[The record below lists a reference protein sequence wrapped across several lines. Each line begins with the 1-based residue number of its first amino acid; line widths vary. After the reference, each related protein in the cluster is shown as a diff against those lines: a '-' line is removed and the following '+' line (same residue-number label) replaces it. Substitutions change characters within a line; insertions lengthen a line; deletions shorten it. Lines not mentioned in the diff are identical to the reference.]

1 MNARGRGEVSA
12 LIAGL
17 LYPLAFAP
25 FGYYP
30 IGIAALAVLF
40 WSWTHV
46 RPARAF
52 SRGVL
57 FGIGMFGAGVSWV
70 FISIHHY
77 GGVDVALS
85 SFLTLLFILFLSLF
99 PGCAG
104 WIAARVLALV
114 ERGAYRPASVAI
126 YAGVWCLAEW
136 VRGWFLTGFPWLG
149 IGYSVI
155 DAPLGGLAPVIG
167 VYGVTLAAAA
177 SSAMLQAALANQKGL
192 IRGGYLVGLVAL
204 WVLGALLMRVEWS
217 VPHGESLKV
226 SLMQGNIPQEV
237 KWQSD
242 MREPTIELYTAMS
255 EAHWDSDLQ
264 IWPESALPLM
274 YYQAQPL
281 LETLGEEAR
290 AHDTDILLG
299 LIYQRPDSPDYY
311 NSMIS
316 VGEQAGVYHKR
327 HLVPFTEYLPLK
339 SVFAG
344 LVDFMAVPMSDF
356 SSGSAEQAPLA
367 VRGQRVGI
375 SICFEDAFGEEV
387 IDSLP
392 AATLL
397 VNVSNDAWFTGSIA
411 PAQHLQI
418 ARMRA
423 RETARP
429 LLRATN
435 TGLTAV
441 IDPLG
446 RITAVAPQDEAFV
459 LTAEVQPRA
468 GMTPYARL
476 GNTPAVVIATI
487 LVLGAWSLS
496 SRGRKARAD

>member
-1 MNARGRGEVSA
+1 
-12 LIAGL
+12 
-17 LYPLAFAP
+17 
-25 FGYYP
+25 
-30 IGIAALAVLF
+30 
-40 WSWTHV
+40 
-46 RPARAF
+46 
-52 SRGVL
+52 
-57 FGIGMFGAGVSWV
+57 
-70 FISIHHY
+70 
-77 GGVDVALS
+77 
-85 SFLTLLFILFLSLF
+85 
-99 PGCAG
+99 
-104 WIAARVLALV
+104 
-114 ERGAYRPASVAI
+114 
-126 YAGVWCLAEW
+126 
-136 VRGWFLTGFPWLG
+136 
-149 IGYSVI
+149 
-155 DAPLGGLAPVIG
+155 
-167 VYGVTLAAAA
+167 
-177 SSAMLQAALANQKGL
+177 
-192 IRGGYLVGLVAL
+192 
-204 WVLGALLMRVEWS
+204 
-217 VPHGESLKV
+217 
-226 SLMQGNIPQEV
+226 MQGNIPQEV

>member
-1 MNARGRGEVSA
+1 MNARGRGEVLA

-17 LYPLAFAP
+17 SYPLAFAP

-30 IGIAALAVLF
+30 IGIGALAVLF
-40 WSWTHV
+40 WSWIHV
-46 RPARAF
+46 RPRRAF
-52 SRGVL
+52 ARGFL
-57 FGIGMFGAGVSWV
+57 FGIGMFGVGVSWV

-77 GGVDVALS
+77 GGVDVVLS

-104 WIAARVLALV
+104 WIAARALASV
-114 ERGAYRPASVAI
+114 QRGAYRLASVAI
-126 YAGVWCLAEW
+126 FAGVWCLTEW
-136 VRGWFLTGFPWLG
+136 VRGWFLTGFPWLE

-177 SSAMLQAALANQKGL
+177 TSAMVQAALVSQGGL
-192 IRGGYLVGLVAL
+192 VRGGYLVAMVSL
-204 WVLGALLMRVEWS
+204 WLALLAHVEWS
-217 VPHGESLKV
+217 APHGESLKV

-237 KWQSD
+237 KWQGD

-274 YYQAQPL
+274 YYQAQPIL
-281 LETLGEEAR
+281 DALGEEAR

-299 LIYQRPDSPDYY
+299 LIYQRPDSPEYY

-316 VGEQAGVYHKR
+316 VGTQAGVYHKR

-367 VRGQRVGI
+367 VRGQRIGI

-423 RETARP
+423 LETARP

-435 TGLTAV
+435 TGLTAA
-441 IDPLG
+441 IDRHG
-446 RITAVAPQDEAFV
+446 RIRAVAPQDEAYV
-459 LTAEVQPRA
+459 LTTEVQPRV

-476 GNTPAVVIATI
+476 GNAPAVVVASLLVI
-487 LVLGAWSLS
+487 LPWMRSL
-496 SRGRKARAD
+496 RGRKARRSG